1 MHMFKKIAIAIAI
14 ATAFPG
20 LAMAQSAKSLKAELE
35 ALKAHVKVLETMI
48 EKVSADAGRAN
59 AQAAQAGTS
68 AAAASVQAQQ
78 AVAQAGKAE
87 QASAGAVDVAEFNR
101 MRVKAEAAEEAAE
114 TSGFKNLKVSGYVD
128 PTYLYNR
135 NAKTS
140 SVVFLNNNSSIN
152 GSGESFGYDNTF
164 FGSGML
170 SFEKE
175 LDGGTKV
182 KVTLMPSKSAA
193 SGYNFG
199 NMVHEAFVS
208 VPLGSPATRL
218 IAGQLADWTGYESIP
233 SNQNKLIT
241 HNLMFDFSAGNFYS
255 GAGVE
260 LVRGATNTKIMLG
273 NLNSAR
279 IDSARQRAPGLFYR
293 SDTSFGEF
301 SGMGFS
307 GIHSGFNQGAPA
319 GRVDLFEV
327 DGFFTRG
334 DWNFQGEIGAGR
346 QRGTAQNGYATDR
359 QNWYGL
365 SSLASYKVT
374 PRLDAIA
381 RFDFINNSRHGGG
394 VFGSTLDVL
403 GCVDTLGVAANC
415 PDGRNGFGS
424 NMVFDGAQWVVQDPT
439 RGSNRSALSLGLNY
453 LFMPG
458 VQIKGE
464 YRYDRSTGNVFK
476 NADEQYTR
484 DNHVFGVSTV
494 VSF

>member
-1 MHMFKKIAIAIAI
+1 MHMFKKVAIAVAI

-20 LAMAQSAKSLKAELE
+20 LAMAQSTKSLKAELE

-87 QASAGAVDVAEFNR
+87 QASAGGVDVAEFNR
-101 MRVKAEAAEEAAE
+101 MRIKAEAAEEAAE
-114 TSGFKNLKVSGYVD
+114 TSGFKNLKVSGYID
-128 PTYLYNR
+128 PTYIYNR

-152 GSGESFGYDNTF
+152 GSGESFGYDNSL
-164 FGSGML
+164 FGSGQL
-170 SFEKE
+170 TFEKE
-175 LDGGTKV
+175 LEGGTKV
-182 KVTLMPSKSAA
+182 KVTLMPSKSLA

-208 VPLGSPATRL
+208 VPLDSPATRL
-218 IAGQLADWTGYESIP
+218 IAGQLADWTGYEAIP

-241 HNLMFDFSAGNFYS
+241 HNLMFDFSAGSIYT

-260 LVRGATNTKIMLG
+260 LVRGAWDTKIVLG

-279 IDSARQRAPGLFYR
+279 IDTARQRAPGLFYR
-293 SDTSFGEF
+293 SDYSFGEF
-301 SGMGFS
+301 SGIGFS
-307 GIHSGFNQGAPA
+307 GIHTGFNAGAPS
-319 GRVDLFEV
+319 GRLDLMEV
-327 DGFFTRG
+327 DGFYTRG
-334 DWNFQGEIGAGR
+334 DWNFQGQVGFGR
-346 QRGTAQNGYATDR
+346 QGATESNGYVAGK

-365 SSLASYKVT
+365 SSLVSYKVM

-381 RFDFINNSRHGGG
+381 RFDFINNARHGGG
-394 VFGSTLDVL
+394 VYGSTLGVQ
-403 GCVDTLGVAANC
+403 GCFDTVGVAANC

-424 NMVFDGAQWVVQDPT
+424 SMVFDGTDWVAQDPM
-439 RGSNRSALSLGLNY
+439 RGTNRSALSLGLNY
-453 LFMPG
+453 ALMPG
-458 VQIKGE
+458 VQLKGE
-464 YRYDRSTGNVFK
+464 YRYDRSTGNVFQ
-476 NADEQYTR
+476 NADGQYLR
-484 DNHVFGVSTV
+484 DNHVLGVSTV

>member
-1 MHMFKKIAIAIAI
+1 MHMFKKITIAVAI
-14 ATAFPG
+14 ATVFPAA
-20 LAMAQSAKSLKAELE
+20 AMAQSTNSLKAELE
-35 ALKAHVKVLETMI
+35 ALKAHVKVLETMM
-48 EKVSADAGRAN
+48 EKVGAEAARAN
-59 AQAAQAGTS
+59 QQAMQAS
-68 AAAASVQAQQ
+68 NNAAAATQQAQQ
-78 AVAQAGKAE
+78 AVAQADKAG
-87 QASAGAVDVAEFNR
+87 ASAGVDVAEFDR
-101 MRVKAEAAEEAAE
+101 MRIKGEAAEEAAE
-114 TSGFKNLKVSGYVD
+114 VSGFKNLKVSGYVD
-128 PTYLYNR
+128 PTYIYNR

-140 SVVFLNNNSSIN
+140 SVVFLNNNSNIN

-175 LDGGTKV
+175 IEGGTKV
-182 KVTLMPSKSAA
+182 KVTLMPSKGAA

-218 IAGQLADWTGYESIP
+218 IAGQIADWTGYESIP

-241 HNLMFDFSAGNFYS
+241 HNLIFDFSAGNFYT
-255 GAGVE
+255 GAGLE
-260 LVRGATNTKIMLG
+260 MVRGAWTSKFMLG

-279 IDSARQRAPGLFYR
+279 VDNARQRAPGLFYR
-293 SDTSFGEF
+293 ADYSFGEF
-301 SGMGFS
+301 SGIGFS
-307 GIHSGFNQGAPA
+307 GIHSGFNRVAPT
-319 GRVDLFEV
+319 GRLDLLEV

-334 DWNFQGEIGAGR
+334 DWNFQGEIGVGR
-346 QRGTAQNGYATDR
+346 QGGTAQNGYSTGK

-394 VFGSTLDVL
+394 VFGSTLGVL
-403 GCVDTLGVAANC
+403 GCFDTLGAAANC

-424 NMVFDGAQWVVQDPT
+424 NMVFDGTQWVVQDPT

-453 LFMPG
+453 VLMPG

-476 NADEQYTR
+476 NADQQYTR
-484 DNHVFGVSTV
+484 DNHVLGVSTV